1 MKCFVCR
8 RGGFNV
14 KKSFHAYVF
23 TLSLI
28 STHMLYNISKE
39 DFADH
44 VRHANS
50 WVDLGIRCGL
60 EKNKFNS
67 IKNTNRLLMLQQK
80 VQNMKLNTQHF
91 IGQNQ
96 IPDDV
101 FKTMVGE
108 SDYLYQV
115 LVKCKA
121 RSVTG
126 KKIILKRIKDLCI
139 DTTHFKPRKTQ
150 TAYNHCSKVDTI
162 DDETFKTL
170 LKNNRTWRNFFFD
183 CGFKAPG
190 SDIKKILTRR
200 IKMLG
205 LDTNHFDCKQID
217 DDKIFVIESQYTNM
231 KQIKKRLVHD
241 FDRPYECN
249 ACKNVNFTKRD
260 GVLMWNNKE
269 IVLQLEH
276 INGVH
281 TDNRLE
287 NLTFLCPNCHAQT
300 STFTGRNSKKHKISQ
315 AWVDDGKTEHPP
327 ASIASLLN

>member
-1 MKCFVCR
+1 MW
-8 RGGFNV
+8 
-14 KKSFHAYVF
+14 YD
-23 TLSLI
+23 
-28 STHMLYNISKE
+28 ISKE

-50 WVDLGIRCGL
+50 WVDLGIRCGF

-67 IKNTNRLLMLQQK
+67 IKNPDRLSMLQQK
-80 VQNMKLNTQHF
+80 VQNMKLNTEHF
-91 IGQNQ
+91 IGQKQ
-96 IPDDV
+96 IPDNV

-108 SDYLYQV
+108 SDYLHQV

-126 KKIILKRIKDLCI
+126 KKTILKRIEDLCI

-150 TAYNHCSKVDTI
+150 TVYNHYSKVDAI
-162 DDETFKTL
+162 DDETFKML

-183 CGFKAPG
+183 CGFKSPG
-190 SDIKKILTRR
+190 GDIKKILTRR
-200 IKMLG
+200 IKTLG
-205 LDTNHFDCKQID
+205 LDTNHFDSNMID
-217 DDKIFVIESQYTNM
+217 DDKIFVVESQYTNM
-231 KQIKKRLVHD
+231 KQIKKRLVRD

-281 TDNRLE
+281 NDNRLE
-287 NLTFLCPNCHAQT
+287 NLEFLCPNCHAQT
-300 STFTGRNSKKHKISQ
+300 STYAGGNCKKHKIRQ
-315 AWVDDGKTEHPP
+315 AWIEDGRTEHPP
-327 ASIASLLN
+327 GSIASLLN